1 VHTHCYAMNSN
12 AACEPPHRQEAVQ
25 FTCSIAI
32 HCIAMHVHIQT
43 LRLKGWQPGAA
54 VGGHINKRLVPGTTH
69 PAPWIRLPPPCPP
82 ATRPTRFIHP
92 PRAAGLASRAGSM
105 SSWCPT
111 PPPAPPP
118 TPHALQGSQAGLAVH
133 HHGAQRQLLCSRAAR
148 QPAPQVSCGRPAF
161 TRGQQGKASQPGLG
175 AVAVQ
180 ARWCRP
186 SCRSATDRFC
196 GLH

>member
-1 VHTHCYAMNSN
+1 MHTHCYAMNSN

-92 PRAAGLASRAGSM
+92 PRAAGLASRARST
-105 SSWCPT
+105 SSWCPAAT
-111 PPPAPPP
+111 PLQPRSAPTCSPGE
-118 TPHALQGSQAGLAVH
+118 LRQACIH
-133 HHGAQRQLLCSRAAR
+133 QRSAR
-148 QPAPQVSCGRPAF
+148 QGKPAWTGRS
-161 TRGQQGKASQPGLG
+161 RCASTL
-175 AVAVQ
+175 VQ
-180 ARWCRP
+180 AIVP
-186 SCRSATDRFC
+186 VSN
-196 GLH
+196 